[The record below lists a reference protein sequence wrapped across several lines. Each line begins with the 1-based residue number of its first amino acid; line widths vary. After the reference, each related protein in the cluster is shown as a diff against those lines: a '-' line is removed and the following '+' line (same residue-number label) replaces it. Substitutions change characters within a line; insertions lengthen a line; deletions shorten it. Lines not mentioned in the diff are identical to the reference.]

1 MTNKRFIQIDKRFIA
16 VFLLMFIFTGISSYL
31 VYKLFILEKKIE
43 HQDAVHENCAYKE
56 IDFTL
61 PVQAF
66 LKRCAS
72 SDQLSYVRR
81 LFVNQWISSNQ
92 NDLTSLIMY
101 AQGATNYDELKKAF
115 MIGIEKESHATA
127 AASFI
132 TGAIKTIDAD
142 PALIEH
148 VTKSLK
154 EGYGS
159 AILALRGQMMKVDSE
174 SKEYKKLLIE
184 YKNKLDAW
192 INEKHGKLLDEVI
205 AKM

>member
-1 MTNKRFIQIDKRFIA
+1 MIDKRFIA
-16 VFLLMFIFTGISSYL
+16 VFALMFIFTGISSYL

-43 HQDAVHENCAYKE
+43 QQEEGHEACAYKE

-66 LKRCAS
+66 LKRCAA

-92 NDLTSLIMY
+92 DDLTALIMY
-101 AQGATNYDELKKAF
+101 AQGANNYDELKKALA
-115 MIGIEKESHATA
+115 IGIAKESHATA

-132 TGAIKTIDAD
+132 NSSIKTIDED
-142 PALIEH
+142 PKLVEH

-154 EGYGS
+154 EGYGVD
-159 AILALRGQMMKVDSE
+159 ILALRGQMMQLDAE
-174 SKEYKKLLIE
+174 SKEYKKLRAE
-184 YKNKLDAW
+184 YKKELDVW
-192 INEKHGKLLDEVI
+192 INDKHGKLLDEVI

>member
-1 MTNKRFIQIDKRFIA
+1 MIDKRFIA

-31 VYKLFILEKKIE
+31 VWKIFILEKKIE
-43 HQDAVHENCAYKE
+43 DKKDVHDSCTYQEV
-56 IDFTL
+56 DFIL

-92 NDLTSLIMY
+92 QDLVSLIMY
-101 AQGATNYDELKKAF
+101 GQGATNYDELKKALR
-115 MIGIEKESHATA
+115 IGIQKETSKTS

-132 TGAIKTIDAD
+132 TNSLDIIDKD
-142 PALIEH
+142 PQLIEH
-148 VTKSLK
+148 VNKSLK
-154 EGYGS
+154 QGYG
-159 AILALRGQMMKVDSE
+159 ANILALRGQIMQADSG
-174 SKEYKKLLIE
+174 SKEYKKLKNE
-184 YKNKLDAW
+184 YAKELDLWIHKN
-192 INEKHGKLLDEVI
+192 HGPLLDEII